1 MNNPKSQECFR
12 NLFDDCKLVIPSFQ
26 IKILIYIPSF
36 HLALQQRYLQH
47 KGKKV
52 ASKYRRESIRT
63 QYLYTGEITE
73 NPHIVMI
80 SIYSSIRNWS
90 SKPAGT
96 AYTDFQRL
104 VVKARTP
111 KTFQPTSTLSSTLT
125 LEQLQGFIP

>member
-1 MNNPKSQECFR
+1 LP
-12 NLFDDCKLVIPSFQ
+12 I
-26 IKILIYIPSF
+26 
-36 HLALQQRYLQH
+36 ALQQRYLQQE
-47 KGKKV
+47 GEKV

-73 NPHIVMI
+73 NAHIVMT

-90 SKPAGT
+90 SNPADT

-104 VVKARTP
+104 VVKAETP

>member
-1 MNNPKSQECFR
+1 LP
-12 NLFDDCKLVIPSFQ
+12 I
-26 IKILIYIPSF
+26 
-36 HLALQQRYLQH
+36 ALQQRYLQ
-47 KGKKV
+47 KEGKKV

-73 NPHIVMI
+73 NPHIVMT

-90 SKPAGT
+90 SNPADT

-104 VVKARTP
+104 FVKAGTP